1 MSRVLNVFR
10 SSTPRWAQR
19 PFGTRGLADR
29 SFRLAN
35 VGDLRVAQEFSKS
48 HGDNEHFATF
58 HHTSKAKER
67 DLSKQ
72 IVIDLSHAQGYKRGH
87 IKGALNLP
95 LERFDFTKLVD
106 TYGGI
111 MVDDVYSVFKELGVS
126 NDTSE
131 IILYD
136 NSGLLAS
143 RLWFVMRYFGF
154 TNVRILNGGWRAWLR
169 AGLPVDEK
177 DTIPT
182 PSTSLD
188 LKAKRDLIVTKPTTM
203 VFDHEHKRS
212 QIIDTRRP
220 EAYQSYHIPRAINI
234 PSKLLMQDGEFCSV
248 YDIRETLRA
257 KGVSLD
263 DGASSII
270 YSSKGLTSAVAYFC
284 LDMAGLEKISVYD
297 QGIYNWVTNFESK
310 ISPDMAEHL
319 GR

>member
-10 SSTPRWAQR
+10 SSTPHWAQR

-106 TYGGI
+106 TYGTSKSLVVLLSYPSTSCASFDFPDHDIEGGI

-136 NSGLLAS
+136 NSGL
-143 RLWFVMRYFGF
+143 VIIY
-154 TNVRILNGGWRAWLR
+154 ILFSIFISSTRS
-169 AGLPVDEK
+169 LP
-177 DTIPT
+177 
-182 PSTSLD
+182 TSL
-188 LKAKRDLIVTKPTTM
+188 RFCGYIV
-203 VFDHEHKRS
+203 S
-212 QIIDTRRP
+212 I
-220 EAYQSYHIPRAINI
+220 
-234 PSKLLMQDGEFCSV
+234 
-248 YDIRETLRA
+248 ETLF
-257 KGVSLD
+257 V
-263 DGASSII
+263 
-270 YSSKGLTSAVAYFC
+270 FC
-284 LDMAGLEKISVYD
+284 I
-297 QGIYNWVTNFESK
+297 
-310 ISPDMAEHL
+310 
-319 GR
+319 